1 MTSPLDIAKQTLEQR
16 KQFAESL
23 RILLEEAKNTN
34 MEKLLVTKVDN
45 LRYTSYVGA
54 VSFLQFASIGRFAH
68 TLDWFTDKIIKNDYI
83 EEVKIE
89 KTIKNKLGEPIESK
103 EMITRFKM
111 KI

>member
-54 VSFLQFASIGRFAH
+54 VSFKQFASIGRS
-68 TLDWFTDKIIKNDYI
+68 
-83 EEVKIE
+83 
-89 KTIKNKLGEPIESK
+89 TIVTPPQLSH
-103 EMITRFKM
+103 
-111 KI
+111 